1 MSDDDTAI
9 RDLIAPHVGDVGGL
23 ITALRRVQGELKH
36 IPQAAMGAA
45 ADLFNLS
52 RAEIRGVVSFYS
64 DFSDS
69 PLGKTVIRVCQ
80 AEACQAVGAR
90 ACTDQASN
98 TLGVALGATRED
110 GEVSLLPVYCLGLC
124 ANGPALMI
132 DGRPFGRAEGKRLEA
147 LLAEYMKGEGE

>member
-9 RDLIAPHVGDVGGL
+9 RDLIAPHVGEVGGL
-23 ITALRRVQGELKH
+23 ITALRRVQGQHGH
-36 IPQAAMGAA
+36 IPQAATQAA

-52 RAEIRGVVSFYS
+52 LAEIRGVVSFYS
-64 DFSDS
+64 DFSDK

-90 ACTDQASN
+90 ACTRQAASA
-98 TLGVALGATRED
+98 LGVALGETRED

-124 ANGPALMI
+124 ASGPALMI
-132 DGRPFGRAEGKRLEA
+132 DAKPFGRAEGDRLEA